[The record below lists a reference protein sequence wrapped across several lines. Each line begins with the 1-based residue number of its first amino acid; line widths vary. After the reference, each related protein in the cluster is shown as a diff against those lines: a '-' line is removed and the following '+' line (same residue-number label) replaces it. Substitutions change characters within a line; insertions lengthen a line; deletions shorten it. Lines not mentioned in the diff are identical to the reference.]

1 MIVISLYIST
11 YAVVIFNTAFDAIF
25 FESESV
31 IVGNFK
37 IMQWNLKK
45 AIKNRDKKSMKD
57 VIEIHNKIE
66 SCFMKYNEIF
76 APAIFNR
83 FLTSG
88 ISICVLGFQL
98 ILHKSVLK
106 MMSSIFYLILAWMK
120 VLIYS
125 YLGQIITDEVYKIIA
140 NHLENVMQILILF
153 QSLKIKDAVF
163 ESDWLDLPISM
174 KKDLIYIMMR
184 SQKEMRI
191 NVGLFEVSLNQ
202 FNNVMSSTC
211 SYIALLNSFIH

>member
-1 MIVISLYIST
+1 MIVTSLYIGT
-11 YAVVIFNTAFDAIF
+11 YVVVIFNTAFDAIF
-25 FESESV
+25 FESGSV
-31 IVGNFK
+31 IVGNLK
-37 IMQWNLKK
+37 ILQWNLKK
-45 AIKNRDKKSMKD
+45 VVKNRDKKSMKGI
-57 VIEIHNKIE
+57 IETHNKIE
-66 SCFMKYNEIF
+66 GCFMKYNEIF

-140 NHLENVMQILILF
+140 NHLENVMQILILILEF
-153 QSLKIKDAVF
+153 KNQR
-163 ESDWLDLPISM
+163 
-174 KKDLIYIMMR
+174 R
-184 SQKEMRI
+184 SFRK
-191 NVGLFEVSLNQ
+191 
-202 FNNVMSSTC
+202 
-211 SYIALLNSFIH
+211 